1 MTDRRHDFTEFLTG
15 GNRKM
20 RKSAL
25 GFATAGGFEMP
36 SISKVELEKE
46 NSSIMYAK
54 VPKTVYKGSGF
65 KFSRVQA
72 LAAALADETKT
83 TVS

>member
-1 MTDRRHDFTEFLTG
+1 MIFTEFLTG

-46 NSSIMYAK
+46 NSNIMYAK
-54 VPKTVYKGSGF
+54 VPKTVYRGSNF
-65 KFSRVQA
+65 KFTRAKA
-72 LAAALADETKT
+72 LAAALADETDMK
-83 TVS
+83 S

>member
-1 MTDRRHDFTEFLTG
+1 MIFTEFLTG
-15 GNRKM
+15 GNGKM

-36 SISKVELEKE
+36 SISKGELEKE

-54 VPKTVYKGSGF
+54 VPKTVYRGSNF

-72 LAAALADETKT
+72 LAAALADETDMKT
-83 TVS
+83 S

>member
-1 MTDRRHDFTEFLTG
+1 MIFTEFLTG

-20 RKSAL
+20 RKPAL

-46 NSSIMYAK
+46 NSNIMYAK
-54 VPKTVYKGSGF
+54 VPKTVYKGTKF
-65 KFSRVQA
+65 KFTRATA
-72 LAAALADETKT
+72 LAEALAEETNK

>member
-1 MTDRRHDFTEFLTG
+1 MIFTEFLTG

-46 NSSIMYAK
+46 NSNIMYAK
-54 VPKTVYKGSGF
+54 VPKTVYKGTKF
-65 KFSRVQA
+65 KFTRATA
-72 LAAALADETKT
+72 LAEALAEETNK

>member
-1 MTDRRHDFTEFLTG
+1 
-15 GNRKM
+15 M

-54 VPKTVYKGSGF
+54 VPKTVYRGSSF

-72 LAAALADETKT
+72 LAAALADETDMKT
-83 TVS
+83 S

>member
-1 MTDRRHDFTEFLTG
+1 
-15 GNRKM
+15 M
-20 RKSAL
+20 RKPAL

-54 VPKTVYKGSGF
+54 VPKTVYRGTKF
-65 KFSRVQA
+65 KFTRATA
-72 LAAALADETKT
+72 LAEALAEETNK

>member
-1 MTDRRHDFTEFLTG
+1 MIFTEFLTG

-46 NSSIMYAK
+46 NSNIMYAK
-54 VPKTVYKGSGF
+54 VPKTVYRGSSF
-65 KFSRVQA
+65 RFTRAKA

>member
-1 MTDRRHDFTEFLTG
+1 
-15 GNRKM
+15 M
-20 RKSAL
+20 RKPAL

-46 NSSIMYAK
+46 NSNIMYAK
-54 VPKTVYKGSGF
+54 VPKTVYNGTKF
-65 KFSRVQA
+65 KFTRATA
-72 LAAALADETKT
+72 LAEALAEETNK

>member
-1 MTDRRHDFTEFLTG
+1 MIFTEFLTG

-54 VPKTVYKGSGF
+54 VPKTVYRGSSF
-65 KFSRVQA
+65 RFSRVQA
-72 LAAALADETKT
+72 LAAALADETDMKT
-83 TVS
+83 S